1 MHSRNRKREWQ
12 NRSSVKWK
20 QKIERI
26 LCIWNQYCFD
36 TFPPIFRTNS
46 SRICMSTPSKPRF
59 IVRSYVG
66 LNDSHFLECAF
77 NLISSLEY
85 NTFFLKLVSHMSQ
98 RHVTEQRI
106 VFDSNY
112 TKNWRGL
119 LYLRSGTV
127 FQVSIVP
134 HSVRWMHPLQ
144 KRPERSRNSMSL
156 ILSCVIQTI
165 SISRTA
171 ISIQVLFFVYKGDQA
186 LSCI

>member
-1 MHSRNRKREWQ
+1 MFRKHRNDIDDALNMYFENQKVSSALRRIVSDAFQKSKKGMAEQIKREMEAKDRTDPLYMEPILFRYISTDIQ
-12 NRSSVKWK
+12 NKL
-20 QKIERI
+20 ITD
-26 LCIWNQYCFD
+26 L
-36 TFPPIFRTNS
+36 
-46 SRICMSTPSKPRF
+46 
-59 IVRSYVG
+59 YVG

-134 HSVRWMHPLQ
+134 HSVR
-144 KRPERSRNSMSL
+144 
-156 ILSCVIQTI
+156 
-165 SISRTA
+165 
-171 ISIQVLFFVYKGDQA
+171 
-186 LSCI
+186 

>member
-1 MHSRNRKREWQ
+1 MHSRNRKREWR

-46 SRICMSTPSKPRF
+46 SRICMSTPSKSRF
-59 IVRSYVG
+59 IARSYVG

-85 NTFFLKLVSHMSQ
+85 NTFFLNLVSHMSQ

-127 FQVSIVP
+127 FQVSI
-134 HSVRWMHPLQ
+134 
-144 KRPERSRNSMSL
+144 SL
-156 ILSCVIQTI
+156 ILLDECILCRSVQ
-165 SISRTA
+165 
-171 ISIQVLFFVYKGDQA
+171 KGREIR
-186 LSCI
+186 CRWYHHVWF